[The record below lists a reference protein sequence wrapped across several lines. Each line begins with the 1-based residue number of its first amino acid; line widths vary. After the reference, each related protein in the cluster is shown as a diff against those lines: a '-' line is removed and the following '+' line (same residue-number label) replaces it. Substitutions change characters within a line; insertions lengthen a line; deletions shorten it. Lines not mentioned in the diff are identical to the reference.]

1 MIEKCIAKFSR
12 NHYWKKV
19 TYKTQEIIAKCLK
32 QFDLRLFEE
41 IGGNIQE
48 KKVGEEMKK
57 NTFRASASRAK
68 KSWFFQQFF
77 LCLPSKTI
85 DVRKEAQGGDKT
97 ISK

>member
-48 KKVGEEMKK
+48 KEKEKPKE
-57 NTFRASASRAK
+57 NK
-68 KSWFFQQFF
+68 KS
-77 LCLPSKTI
+77 T
-85 DVRKEAQGGDKT
+85 
-97 ISK
+97 